1 MYECR
6 CKCSLIPQDIK
17 TNLQPH
23 VFVRMAK
30 GEDYTYLGKGLY
42 ETRYDKKCNKIY
54 FKGVV
59 E

>member
-1 MYECR
+1 MKKLMFCMILFCMYS
-6 CKCSLIPQDIK
+6 K
-17 TNLQPH
+17 LQPH

-54 FKGVV
+54 FTGSK
-59 E
+59 